1 MKLNHFTRH
10 RNLFSSDPSIS
21 QHPTLQ
27 FKNDH
32 TERLYNREAFRF
44 SQNSCIWWY
53 GCIAS
58 LLIFSSLWG
67 TINWYCSLTGV
78 LLCIG
83 SYKLNI
89 KDKLAILLLLDAII
103 FTYTLLCSDKG
114 NFLEAAGIFFL
125 ISISS
130 NHSIRFP
137 YSQALGFYCTS
148 WSADCYHHEVSPW
161 LLPFSLLI
169 RHVFH
174 LCRGR
179 HTGERS

>member
-1 MKLNHFTRH
+1 MKLNQFTRN

-21 QHPTLQ
+21 QHPILQ
-27 FKNDH
+27 FKNCY

-58 LLIFSSLWG
+58 LLIFSSLCG
-67 TINWYCSLTGV
+67 MINWYCSLTGV

-137 YSQALGFYCTS
+137 YSQAVGFYCTS
-148 WSADCYHHEVSPW
+148 WYADCYYYEVGSW
-161 LLPFSLLI
+161 LLAFSLFI
-169 RHVFH
+169 RDVFK
-174 LCRGR
+174 LCCRR
-179 HTGERS
+179 DTGERS